1 MNKYKIGKTL
11 FSIPFYNIFLIILTL
26 IISKVEEV
34 LELCYPQ
41 WSLPSLG
48 ISEELRTYLI
58 AIIFFS
64 APPILLGMGLYLMIK
79 YRDKSKPFVDL
90 KAFFKKN
97 KIKII
102 VIILIL
108 IILIIGNRVLTH
120 YSLSCIEKNWG
131 ESNIEKVLM
140 NFNYNQW

>member
-11 FSIPFYNIFLIILTL
+11 FSIPFYNILLLILFLIV
-26 IISKVEEV
+26 SKVEEV
-34 LELCYPQ
+34 LEVCYAN

-48 ISEELRTYLI
+48 ISEELRIYFF
-58 AIIFFS
+58 AIVFFL

-79 YRDKSKPFVDL
+79 YRDKSKPFIDL

-120 YSLSCIEKNWG
+120 YSLSCIERRG
-131 ESNIEKVLM
+131 RGSNIEKVLM
-140 NFNYNQW
+140 PFNYNQW